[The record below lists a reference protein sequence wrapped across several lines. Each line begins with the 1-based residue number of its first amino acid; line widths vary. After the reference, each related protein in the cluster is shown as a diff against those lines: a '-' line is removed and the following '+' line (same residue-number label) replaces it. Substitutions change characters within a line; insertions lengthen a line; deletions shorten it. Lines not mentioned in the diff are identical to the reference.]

1 MHQVDTET
9 LGFLV
14 ADVSRL
20 IRAEFDRRI
29 AEAGIGL
36 TPGEG
41 RALLHAARAGA
52 VRQNVLAERMGL
64 EAMTLSGYLDRL
76 EARGLVKRRPDPT
89 DRRAKLIELTD
100 AAEAAIEEIQAI
112 AASVRAEAARSIAPE
127 DWIRF
132 LATLKIVRSN
142 LSGQRSEAAHKVEAS
157 AA

>member
-132 LATLKIVRSN
+132 LATLKIVRNN
-142 LSGQRSEAAHKVEAS
+142 LSGQRSEAARKVETS